1 MHGVQIESV
10 RNMNNFFNPTRFARL
25 MYAHW
30 AEKRREYVWFFAVL
44 AMLDLIFMAIFFGT
58 GHHVL
63 RSQFLLS
70 GQVLW
75 YMTGLFF
82 SGLIF
87 AGRYFKYLLN
97 PGASLIALMRPAS
110 VFEKWL
116 MAFLVISVL
125 YPLAYTL
132 LYMLLNYPAVM
143 LAKAAVTMSTCETCT
158 YDFRFYFPFLT
169 TDVINDGAGNMRS
182 IMNEQMLFF
191 MTLSAAQA
199 FIAGGTA
206 YFKRSP
212 VLRTLLVLFLLF
224 IFSIWT
230 ETAPQLGILASTSD
244 EIVHYSTME
253 YLLSLGLW
261 LGLPVLLWAAL
272 YFFIKER
279 EVA

>member
-1 MHGVQIESV
+1 
-10 RNMNNFFNPTRFARL
+10 MNNFFNPTRFSRL
-25 MYAHW
+25 LDAHW

-44 AMLDLIFMAIFFGT
+44 AMLDLIFMVIFLGT
-58 GHHVL
+58 GHHALL
-63 RSQFLLS
+63 RQFQLS
-70 GQVLW
+70 GQVFW
-75 YMTGLFF
+75 YMLGLLF

-87 AGRYFKYLLN
+87 AGRYFKYQLN

-116 MAFLVISVL
+116 MAFLVISIF

-143 LAKAAVTMSTCETCT
+143 LAKAVVKMSSCETCL
-158 YDFRFYFPFLT
+158 YDFRLYFPFLT
-169 TDVINDGAGNMRS
+169 TDLVVDGTGNARP
-182 IMNEQMLFF
+182 ILNEQMLFF

-199 FIAGGTA
+199 FIAAGTA

-224 IFSIWT
+224 VLSIWT
-230 ETAPQLGILASTSD
+230 ETSPQLGIFASVSD
-244 EIVHYSTME
+244 EAVHYSMME

-261 LGLPVLLWAAL
+261 LGVPVLLWAAL

-279 EVA
+279 EIA